1 MSRIFYTLTVGA
13 VLAGI
18 VHIVIVLLVPSYAA
32 KDAWA
37 TLASS
42 GEPWSFSVVAQPGST
57 ETGLPL
63 VDPSFGVAA
72 CRFDLSKAA
81 VSVTA
86 DGQLPFWSVA
96 IFDRQG
102 RNIYSFNDRTAIE
115 RRLNMLVMNPVQM
128 AQYRKANPDAG
139 DRAVIV
145 RADMAEGFVLIR
157 ALQPDDSWGPAL
169 QRFMGGAK
177 CEPYDGLTT
186 ASVKPSAQGE

>member
-1 MSRIFYTLTVGA
+1 MSRLFYTLGVGA

-18 VHIVIVLLVPSYAA
+18 IHIVIVLLVPSYAA

-37 TLASS
+37 TLAQA
-42 GEPWSFSVVAQPGST
+42 GEPWKFAVVAQPGRVQ
-57 ETGLPL
+57 TGLPL

-72 CRFDLSKAA
+72 CRFNLKQSA

-115 RRLNMLVMNPVQM
+115 RQLNMLVLNPVQM
-128 AQYRKANPDAG
+128 AQFRKANPNG
-139 DRAVIV
+139 GETAVIV
-145 RADMAEGFVLIR
+145 RADIEEGFVLIR
-157 ALQPDDSWGPAL
+157 ALQPDESWGPAL
-169 QRFMGGAK
+169 QRFMSNAK
-177 CEPYDGLTT
+177 CTPYEAANAAAEAEPAAD
-186 ASVKPSAQGE
+186 

>member
-1 MSRIFYTLTVGA
+1 MSKVFYTLTVGA

-37 TLASS
+37 TLATS
-42 GEPWSFSVVAQPGST
+42 GDPWKFSVVAQPGST
-57 ETGLPL
+57 QTRLPL

-72 CRFDLSKAA
+72 CRFNLAQGA

-86 DGQLPFWSVA
+86 DGELPFWSVA
-96 IFDRQG
+96 IFDRKG

-128 AQYRKANPDAG
+128 AQYRKANPNAG

-145 RADMAEGFVLIR
+145 RADIGEGFVLIR
-157 ALQPDDSWGPAL
+157 ALQPDESWGPAL

-177 CEPYDGLTT
+177 CEVYDGLTT
-186 ASVKPSAQGE
+186 ASVKEASARE